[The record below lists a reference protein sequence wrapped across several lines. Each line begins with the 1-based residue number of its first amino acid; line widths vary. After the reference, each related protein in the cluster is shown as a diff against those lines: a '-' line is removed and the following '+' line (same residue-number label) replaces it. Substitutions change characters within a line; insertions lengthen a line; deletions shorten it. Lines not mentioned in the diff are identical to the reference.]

1 MARSPFT
8 LVAAVTAAVPG
19 AEVTGARALTADGD
33 GRFDSA
39 IATLA
44 DGSELVI
51 RVAADDSAAVELAE
65 EALALRALTAGA
77 RETLPFRVPTA
88 MGQTRVG
95 DARALVTDLMP
106 GFQIEAAHVPP
117 GRGAAVSIGRAIAAV
132 HTLPPSVVRAAG
144 LSVRD
149 AAAVRA
155 ETEQL
160 VDRASATGRVPAR
173 LSARWRSA
181 VADDDLWRFESAVT
195 LGGIQALSFLFE
207 DDPHDGPQVVAVLGW
222 RGLAV
227 GDPAEDLGWLSGAP
241 EAAPDVLAAYT
252 AASQRATDDALQARA
267 RLHAELEFARW
278 LVHGDE
284 LRRPDIV
291 DDAAALLESLSSGL
305 RGDDLRV
312 TATYTGGVDSALDV
326 LDRVPATASNDIDTS
341 MQTDAYRP
349 EDLWR
354 EAEPDDQEDQQHQ
367 GDQQNQEY
375 QGDQEDQGDGRGPAR
390 PVSSAGAPRADGEAS
405 RTQEQGDTA
414 HASWEQPTQDLSD
427 VAGVRGS
434 TRVDDGSAAA
444 TDAGAAAA
452 ADRSASPDPDSDE
465 AQRAARAA
473 LQRWTRSDSE

>member
-44 DGSELVI
+44 DGSEVVI
-51 RVAADDSAAVELAE
+51 RVAADDAAAVELAE

-77 RETLPFRVPTA
+77 REMLPFRVPTA
-88 MGQTRVG
+88 MGETRVG
-95 DARALVTDLMP
+95 EARALVTDLMP
-106 GFQIEAAHVPP
+106 GFQVEAAHLPA
-117 GRGAAVSIGRAIAAV
+117 GRGAAVSIGQAIAAV
-132 HTLPPSVVRAAG
+132 HALPPSVVRAAG
-144 LSVRD
+144 LSVSD

-155 ETEQL
+155 ETGQL

-173 LSARWRSA
+173 LSARWRDA

-195 LGGIQALSFLFE
+195 LGGIQSLSFLFE

-222 RGLAV
+222 RGLSV

-241 EAAPDVLAAYT
+241 DAAPDVLTAYT
-252 AASQRATDDALQARA
+252 AASQRAADDALRARA

-291 DDAAALLESLSSGL
+291 DDAAALMESLSSGL

-312 TATYTGGVDSALDV
+312 AATYTGGVDSALDV
-326 LDRVPATASNDIDTS
+326 LDRVPATASSDIDTS

-349 EDLWR
+349 EDLWH
-354 EAEPDDQEDQQHQ
+354 EAEPDEP
-367 GDQQNQEY
+367 GD
-375 QGDQEDQGDGRGPAR
+375 A
-390 PVSSAGAPRADGEAS
+390 
-405 RTQEQGDTA
+405 GDTA
-414 HASWEQPTQDLSD
+414 RPGSPVPGEDPHAAAPTSPGHASWEEPTQDLTD
-427 VAGVRGS
+427 IAGVRGS
-434 TRVDDGSAAA
+434 TRSADGVAAPG
-444 TDAGAAAA
+444 DAGRA
-452 ADRSASPDPDSDE
+452 ADSDQPESADSDPDSDSDSDE

>member
-39 IATLA
+39 VATLA

-51 RVAADDSAAVELAE
+51 RVAADDAAAIELAE

-77 RETLPFRVPTA
+77 REMLSFRVPTA
-88 MGQTRVG
+88 MGETRVG
-95 DARALVTDLMP
+95 EARALVTDLMP
-106 GFQIEAAHVPP
+106 GFQIEASNIPA
-117 GRGAAVSIGRAIAAV
+117 GRGAAHSIGEAIAAV
-132 HTLPPSVVRAAG
+132 HALPPSVVRSAG
-144 LSVRD
+144 LGVRD
-149 AAAVRA
+149 AAAVRT

-173 LSARWRSA
+173 LSARWRDA
-181 VADDDLWRFESAVT
+181 VAADDLWRFESAVT

-222 RGLAV
+222 RGLSV

-241 EAAPDVLAAYT
+241 EAASDILSAYA
-252 AASQRATDDALQARA
+252 AASQRAADDALQVRA

-291 DDAAALLESLSSGL
+291 DDAAGLLESLSAGL
-305 RGDDLRV
+305 RSDDLRV
-312 TATYTGGVDSALDV
+312 VASYTGGVDSALDV
-326 LDRVPATASNDIDTS
+326 LDRVPDTRSTDIDTS

-349 EDLWR
+349 EDLWQDER
-354 EAEPDDQEDQQHQ
+354 DETGNVADDASSGEGVSERGADGSDADRSDGDETGSIDPSADQQ
-367 GDQQNQEY
+367 GADRT
-375 QGDQEDQGDGRGPAR
+375 GLM
-390 PVSSAGAPRADGEAS
+390 AGSQP
-405 RTQEQGDTA
+405 
-414 HASWEQPTQDLSD
+414 ASWDEATQDLTD
-427 VAGVRGS
+427 VSGVRGS
-434 TRVDDGSAAA
+434 SHHSDESVRTRPA
-444 TDAGAAAA
+444 
-452 ADRSASPDPDSDE
+452 PDPAPSDMDSADE

>member
-39 IATLA
+39 VATLA

-51 RVAADDSAAVELAE
+51 RVAADDAAAIELAE
-65 EALALRALTAGA
+65 EALALRALTTGA
-77 RETLPFRVPTA
+77 REMLTFRVPTA
-88 MGQTRVG
+88 MGETRVG
-95 DARALVTDLMP
+95 EARALVTDLMP
-106 GFQIEAAHVPP
+106 GFQIEAAHIPA
-117 GRGAAVSIGRAIAAV
+117 GRGAAHSVGQAIAAV
-132 HTLPPSVVRAAG
+132 HALPTSVVRSAG
-144 LSVRD
+144 LGVRD

-155 ETEQL
+155 ETGQL
-160 VDRASATGRVPAR
+160 VDRAAATGRVPAR
-173 LSARWRSA
+173 LSARWRDA
-181 VADDDLWRFESAVT
+181 VAEDDLWRFESAVT

-207 DDPHDGPQVVAVLGW
+207 DDPQDGPQVVAVLGW
-222 RGLAV
+222 RGLSV

-241 EAAPDVLAAYT
+241 DAASDVLSAYT
-252 AASQRATDDALQARA
+252 AASQRAADDALQVRA

-305 RGDDLRV
+305 RSDDLRV
-312 TATYTGGVDSALDV
+312 VASYTGGVDSALDV
-326 LDRVPATASNDIDTS
+326 LDRVPDTAATDIDTS

-349 EDLWR
+349 EDLWQDESD
-354 EAEPDDQEDQQHQ
+354 EAEGVADD
-367 GDQQNQEY
+367 GSPAA
-375 QGDQEDQGDGRGPAR
+375 GGSDGADAARDSVPSDRDETGSIDPSADRGSAR
-390 PVSSAGAPRADGEAS
+390 TMTGSAP
-405 RTQEQGDTA
+405 
-414 HASWEQPTQDLSD
+414 ASWDEATQDLTEIS
-427 VAGVRGS
+427 GVRGS
-434 TRVDDGSAAA
+434 SDHSDGSARTHAA
-444 TDAGAAAA
+444 GDAAPS
-452 ADRSASPDPDSDE
+452 DMDSADE

>member
-51 RVAADDSAAVELAE
+51 RVAADDAASVELAE

-77 RETLPFRVPTA
+77 REILPFRVPTA
-88 MGQTRVG
+88 LGETRVG
-95 DARALVTDLMP
+95 EARALVTDLMP
-106 GFQIEAAHVPP
+106 GFQVEAAHLPA
-117 GRGAAVSIGRAIAAV
+117 GRGAAVSVGQAIAAV
-132 HTLPPSVVRAAG
+132 HALPPSVVRAAG

-173 LSARWRSA
+173 LSARWRGA
-181 VADDDLWRFESAVT
+181 VADDALWRFESAVT

-241 EAAPDVLAAYT
+241 DAAADVLAAYT
-252 AASQRATDDALQARA
+252 AASQRAADDALQARA

-291 DDAAALLESLSSGL
+291 DDAAALLDSLSSGL
-305 RGDDLRV
+305 RADDLRAA
-312 TATYTGGVDSALDV
+312 ATYTGGVDSALDV
-326 LDRVPATASNDIDTS
+326 LDRVPATASSDIDTS

-349 EDLWR
+349 EDLWHDAEADESGDDR
-354 EAEPDDQEDQQHQ
+354 EHADPNTAT
-367 GDQQNQEY
+367 G
-375 QGDQEDQGDGRGPAR
+375 
-390 PVSSAGAPRADGEAS
+390 SLRADGHEHTDSPPAS
-405 RTQEQGDTA
+405 G
-414 HASWEQPTQDLSD
+414 HASWDEPTQDLTD

-434 TRVDDGSAAA
+434 THDGYDGHDGTSAR
-444 TDAGAAAA
+444 DAEGAAGTDQPA
-452 ADRSASPDPDSDE
+452 SAETDSDE

>member
-39 IATLA
+39 VATLA

-51 RVAADDSAAVELAE
+51 RVAADDAAALELAE

-77 RETLPFRVPTA
+77 REMLPFRVPNA
-88 MGQTRVG
+88 MGETRVG
-95 DARALVTDLMP
+95 EARALVTDLMP
-106 GFQIEAAHVPP
+106 GFQIEAAHIPA
-117 GRGAAVSIGRAIAAV
+117 GRGAAPSVGEAIAAV
-132 HTLPPSVVRAAG
+132 HSLPPSVVRSAG

-181 VADDDLWRFESAVT
+181 VADEELWHFESAVT

-207 DDPHDGPQVVAVLGW
+207 DDPQDGPQVVAVLGW
-222 RGLAV
+222 RGLTV

-241 EAAPDVLAAYT
+241 DAASDVLAAYT
-252 AASQRATDDALQARA
+252 AASQRAADDALQARA

-291 DDAAALLESLSSGL
+291 DDAAALLESLSDGL
-305 RGDDLRV
+305 RSDDLRV
-312 TATYTGGVDSALDV
+312 AATYTGGVDSALDL
-326 LDRVPATASNDIDTS
+326 LDRVPATAATEIDTS

-349 EDLWR
+349 EDLWL
-354 EAEPDDQEDQQHQ
+354 DDQDDRDDQD
-367 GDQQNQEY
+367 DQD
-375 QGDQEDQGDGRGPAR
+375 DQDDAHAASGGGL
-390 PVSSAGAPRADGEAS
+390 SSAEAS
-405 RTQEQGDTA
+405 SDGSPPTGGIEGAARTGWDT
-414 HASWEQPTQDLSD
+414 PTQDLSE
-427 VAGVRGS
+427 VSGVRGS
-434 TRVDDGSAAA
+434 SRGPSGSTETASDSETDADDGSAGS
-444 TDAGAAAA
+444 DL
-452 ADRSASPDPDSDE
+452 DSANE

>member
-51 RVAADDSAAVELAE
+51 RVAADDAAARELAE
-65 EALALRALTAGA
+65 EALALRALTPGA
-77 RETLPFRVPTA
+77 REMLTFQAPTA
-88 MGQTRVG
+88 MGETRVG
-95 DARALVTDLMP
+95 DGRALVTDLMP
-106 GFQIEAAHVPP
+106 GFQIEAAHIPA
-117 GRGAAVSIGRAIAAV
+117 GRGAAVSIGGAIAAV
-132 HTLPPSVVRAAG
+132 HSLPPSVVRSAG

-160 VDRASATGRVPAR
+160 IDRASATGRVPAR
-173 LSARWRSA
+173 LSARWREA

-207 DDPHDGPQVVAVLGW
+207 DDPQDGPQVVAVLGW
-222 RGLAV
+222 HGLSV

-241 EAAPDVLAAYT
+241 DAASDVIDAYT
-252 AASQRATDDALQARA
+252 SASQRATDDALRARA

-278 LVHGDE
+278 LVHGDD

-291 DDAAALLESLSSGL
+291 DDAAALLESLSAGL
-305 RGDDLRV
+305 RSDDLRV
-312 TATYTGGVDSALDV
+312 ATAYTGGVDSALDV
-326 LDRVPATASNDIDTS
+326 LDRVPHTAAGDIDTS

-349 EDLWR
+349 EDLWQSDGVDDQTDEGQAGDDQADDHR
-354 EAEPDDQEDQQHQ
+354 QAAGAASEPAAAAEETDAQPGRRRDAEPA
-367 GDQQNQEY
+367 GDPAS
-375 QGDQEDQGDGRGPAR
+375 GRSP
-390 PVSSAGAPRADGEAS
+390 
-405 RTQEQGDTA
+405 
-414 HASWEQPTQDLSD
+414 WEQPTQDLSEIS
-427 VAGVRGS
+427 GVRGS
-434 TRVDDGSAAA
+434 SHGAGEADA
-444 TDAGAAAA
+444 AGADD
-452 ADRSASPDPDSDE
+452 DRASDMDSADE